1 MSCPPQLWDGV
12 LRRLEANVP
21 EFTLAAWV
29 RPLVAEP
36 NGEGLLLLCP
46 SPFHRE
52 RIRDRFLPG
61 IARCVEEE
69 TGRSLPIEL
78 GVARRRPE
86 PEQTRRLEPPE
97 QPTPCAGP
105 PAPGSASLRGASS
118 ALPPRVEPS
127 RRRPSQPPLPH
138 TFDSFVVGP
147 CNALAREACFA
158 LAHDQ
163 QRGLNPLYLSS
174 EPGLGKTHLARAVVH
189 EARRCGS
196 QRTIY
201 DSAESFTNRFTNALR
216 SKSMDRF
223 KHRYREQC
231 DLLVVEDLQ
240 FLNSKTSTQLEF
252 FHTLTHLVDAG
263 LRVTLT
269 GDRLPRD
276 IESLDARLRSQLT
289 AGLVAEIEPPDATVR
304 RNILRSKAAAGGVRV
319 PDDCLDLLVEAVR
332 GSVRD
337 LEGALIQLVTTAALL
352 KRSIDLELTRM
363 ALHKLAPVP
372 PRKPHL
378 EPETIID
385 VVAGF
390 FGTNRAALAS
400 RSRRRDVLVPRQLAM
415 YLCRRYTDHPLS
427 RIARAFD
434 RDHPAVSNAVKVVER
449 KILERAPLR
458 YQVEEL
464 SARLD
469 RL

>member
-1 MSCPPQLWDGV
+1 
-12 LRRLEANVP
+12 
-21 EFTLAAWV
+21 
-29 RPLVAEP
+29 
-36 NGEGLLLLCP
+36 
-46 SPFHRE
+46 
-52 RIRDRFLPG
+52 
-61 IARCVEEE
+61 
-69 TGRSLPIEL
+69 
-78 GVARRRPE
+78 
-86 PEQTRRLEPPE
+86 
-97 QPTPCAGP
+97 
-105 PAPGSASLRGASS
+105 
-118 ALPPRVEPS
+118 
-127 RRRPSQPPLPH
+127 
-138 TFDSFVVGP
+138 VGP

-158 LAHDQ
+158 LAHGR

-196 QRTIY
+196 LRTIY
-201 DSAESFTNRFTNALR
+201 DSAESFTNCFTNALR
-216 SKSMDRF
+216 SKSMARF
-223 KHRYREQC
+223 KRRYREQC

-240 FLNSKTSTQLEF
+240 FLSSKTSTQLEF

-276 IESLDARLRSQLT
+276 IEGLDARLRSQLT
-289 AGLVAEIEPPDATVR
+289 AGLVAEIEPPDASVR

-352 KRSIDLELTRM
+352 KRSIDLELTHM
-363 ALHKLAPVP
+363 ALRKLAPVP

-378 EPETIID
+378 EPETVID

-390 FGTNRAALAS
+390 FGTTRAALAS